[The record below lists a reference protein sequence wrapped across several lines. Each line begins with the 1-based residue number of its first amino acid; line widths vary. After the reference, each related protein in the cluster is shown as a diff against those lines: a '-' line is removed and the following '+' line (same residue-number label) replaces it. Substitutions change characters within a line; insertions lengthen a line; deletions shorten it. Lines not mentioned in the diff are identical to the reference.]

1 MNRYNNFMS
10 FVVVLVVL
18 AFVECWWW
26 WWLQFGGKRAMGN
39 GLMSGKCHTSMNC
52 IWRWM
57 YAPTRTYIFGAC
69 VPFVCV
75 CVCVCIKLIKHLKSN
90 LFPFY
95 SFLHLFDTRTF
106 PPCGCA
112 MKIQRSNSKSQEQT
126 FFSTTHTPNDVTP
139 SCVIVGYKHI
149 FIYIERIDGKFINTS
164 MIIKNIKLKWSNTSV
179 EKEGNKFEIQI
190 EGPSYTQCNADSF
203 RNFSWQVF
211 LHDTFAI
218 QTS

>member
-1 MNRYNNFMS
+1 MANATRQWI
-10 FVVVLVVL
+10 
-18 AFVECWWW
+18 AFEYECTR
-26 WWLQFGGKRAMGN
+26 QRE
-39 GLMSGKCHTSMNC
+39 HTSLE
-52 IWRWM
+52 RAFHL
-57 YAPTRTYIFGAC
+57 Y
-69 VPFVCV
+69 V

-149 FIYIERIDGKFINTS
+149 FIIHWKDRWEIYKHFNDNYKHK
-164 MIIKNIKLKWSNTSV
+164 IKMK
-179 EKEGNKFEIQI
+179 
-190 EGPSYTQCNADSF
+190 
-203 RNFSWQVF
+203 
-211 LHDTFAI
+211 
-218 QTS
+218 